1 MWLQKRINKRVIKM
15 AIGSKYVYEI
25 EAEEK
30 ARWWSY
36 YEDDDEK
43 KSNKLRS
50 FLQDWVNEMKK
61 EMNKKLGE

>member
-1 MWLQKRINKRVIKM
+1 M

>member
-1 MWLQKRINKRVIKM
+1 M

-30 ARWWSY
+30 VRWW
-36 YEDDDEK
+36 YESENER
-43 KSNKLRS
+43 SSKLKS

-61 EMNKKLGE
+61 EISKKIDE

>member
-1 MWLQKRINKRVIKM
+1 M

-30 ARWWSY
+30 VRWWSY
-36 YEDDDEK
+36 YENDDEK